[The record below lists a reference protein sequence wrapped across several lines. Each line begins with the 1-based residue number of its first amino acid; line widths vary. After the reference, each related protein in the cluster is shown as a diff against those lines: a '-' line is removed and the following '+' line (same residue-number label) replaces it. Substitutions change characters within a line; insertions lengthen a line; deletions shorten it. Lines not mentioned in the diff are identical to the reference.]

1 MEPAYLHILKVNLRE
16 SPPVDVGASN
26 KNMLPV
32 NNPKLAVEDPP
43 GQAAKVHPPHMNPF
57 RQETQKSHFSK
68 STQSMCGVNKQ
79 SSLKQNHQVLN
90 FNFIIEFLSNE
101 RLGVGD

>member
-1 MEPAYLHILKVNLRE
+1 
-16 SPPVDVGASN
+16 
-26 KNMLPV
+26 MLPV

-57 RQETQKSHFSK
+57 RQETQKSHLK
-68 STQSMCGVNKQ
+68 STQFMCGVNKQ
-79 SSLKQNHQVLN
+79 SRLKHNHQVFH

-101 RLGVGD
+101 RLGVGG